1 MKSILCYGDS
11 NTYGLMP
18 DSPDRYPRDV
28 RWTGIL
34 QKKLGEDYYV
44 IEEGLS
50 GRTTL
55 VILMLGTN
63 DLKTRFSLTPFD
75 IGASVENL
83 VKVLL
88 KSDAGIDYQP
98 PKVLLVTPVPI
109 HSVGRDDL
117 DHMFFDVEERSQA
130 LAHYYEE
137 VANRYLIE
145 YLNPGSAIETNELDG
160 IHYSAKG
167 HAAMAELMEKK
178 VREILE

>member
-1 MKSILCYGDS
+1 M
-11 NTYGLMP
+11 
-18 DSPDRYPRDV
+18 
-28 RWTGIL
+28 
-34 QKKLGEDYYV
+34 
-44 IEEGLS
+44 
-50 GRTTL
+50 
-55 VILMLGTN
+55 ILMLGTN

-137 VANRYLIE
+137 VANRYQIE

-167 HAAMAELMEKK
+167 HTAMAELMEKK

>member
-1 MKSILCYGDS
+1 
-11 NTYGLMP
+11 
-18 DSPDRYPRDV
+18 
-28 RWTGIL
+28 
-34 QKKLGEDYYV
+34 
-44 IEEGLS
+44 
-50 GRTTL
+50 
-55 VILMLGTN
+55 MLGTMIQN
-63 DLKTRFSLTPFD
+63 KIFINSFD

-109 HSVGRDDL
+109 HSVGQDDL

-160 IHYSAKG
+160 IHYSARD
-167 HAAMAELMEKK
+167 MRPWLN
-178 VREILE
+178 

>member
-1 MKSILCYGDS
+1 
-11 NTYGLMP
+11 
-18 DSPDRYPRDV
+18 
-28 RWTGIL
+28 
-34 QKKLGEDYYV
+34 
-44 IEEGLS
+44 
-50 GRTTL
+50 
-55 VILMLGTN
+55 MLGTN

-98 PKVLLVTPVPI
+98 PKVLLVTPVQFI
-109 HSVGRDDL
+109 VWDRMIWIICSL
-117 DHMFFDVEERSQA
+117 MWKRSQA

-137 VANRYLIE
+137 VANRYQIE

-167 HAAMAELMEKK
+167 HAAMAELMEK
-178 VREILE
+178 R